1 MRFSVNLKEAT
12 DATPLFEQFHC
23 CVVVV
28 LPSSSRSGYTNMG
41 NLGLGASASVL
52 FPQSSKCAPSQIAH
66 NSLRSRSFFSLA
78 APPPPL
84 VTRVTASLAASPAR
98 QPDYSR
104 LFLPLTL
111 HFSPCP
117 FVRRC
122 IRSLGALA
130 QPLHASTYV
139 RTCVCE
145 CMGDEEITQ
154 RRSHR

>member
-66 NSLRSRSFFSLA
+66 NSLRSRSFFSLDV
-78 APPPPL
+78 PPPPL
-84 VTRVTASLAASPAR
+84 VTRVTASLAASPAS
-98 QPDYSR
+98 PPAR
-104 LFLPLTL
+104 LFSALPPP
-111 HFSPCP
+111 HPP
-117 FVRRC
+117 FF
-122 IRSLGALA
+122 
-130 QPLHASTYV
+130 PLSVCTSVHPFAWRPGSTTACEYV
-139 RTCVCE
+139 CSYVC
-145 CMGDEEITQ
+145 MRVHG
-154 RRSHR
+154 R